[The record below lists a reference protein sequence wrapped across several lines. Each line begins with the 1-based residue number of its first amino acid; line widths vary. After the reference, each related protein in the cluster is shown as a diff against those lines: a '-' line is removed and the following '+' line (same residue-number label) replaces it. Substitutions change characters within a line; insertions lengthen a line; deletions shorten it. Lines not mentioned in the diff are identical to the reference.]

1 MGKGTGSK
9 VVSAAMQKLPAVF
22 IDEVCQEDEYVKIL
36 GRIDNRRA
44 YKFIKR
50 KYLVDN
56 KFIDAYKLF
65 IPEANGKG
73 EYGEILTEPIIG
85 HPAEVSSDTY
95 LNAGPFQSAEEA
107 AHLKKYLKSKLLR
120 ALLGVKKVTQHC
132 PPAVWEMIPMQDFT
146 VDSDIDWSQ
155 SVSGIDR
162 QLYRKYGLDQRE
174 IEFIESHVKEME

>member
-1 MGKGTGSK
+1 M
-9 VVSAAMQKLPAVF
+9 
-22 IDEVCQEDEYVKIL
+22 
-36 GRIDNRRA
+36 
-44 YKFIKR
+44 
-50 KYLVDN
+50 
-56 KFIDAYKLF
+56 
-65 IPEANGKG
+65 
-73 EYGEILTEPIIG
+73 TEPIIG
-85 HPAEVSSDTY
+85 CPAEVSSDTY
-95 LNAGPFQSAEEA
+95 LNAGPFQFEEEA